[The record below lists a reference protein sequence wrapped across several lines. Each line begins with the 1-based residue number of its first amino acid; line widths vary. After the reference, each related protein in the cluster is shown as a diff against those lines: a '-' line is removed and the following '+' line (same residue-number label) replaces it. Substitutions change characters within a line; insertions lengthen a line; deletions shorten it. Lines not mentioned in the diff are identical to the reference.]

1 MASVSLTGQD
11 SVVFFRAGTALVL
24 SGFADGDT
32 VMLEYPN
39 NSVEAKP
46 GKNGNVLFAFNST
59 GVLVNATLRLLLGS
73 NDDKFFNSRL
83 AELQAD
89 ISSFILMDAEFV
101 KRVGDG
107 AGNITAVTYRL
118 GGGIIQ
124 KPPPVKE
131 NVEGD
136 TEQSVVLW
144 NILFTNSNRIIT

>member
-11 SVVFFRAGTALVL
+11 SVVFFRAGTPLVL

-46 GKNGNVLFAFNST
+46 GKNGNVLFAFNAT
-59 GVLVNATLRLLLGS
+59 GVLVNATLRLLLGT
-73 NDDKFFNSRL
+73 NDDKFFNSRF
-83 AELQAD
+83 AELQND
-89 ISSFILMDAEFV
+89 ISSFILMEAEFV

-107 AGNITAVTYRL
+107 AGNITSVTYRL

-124 KPPPVKE
+124 KPPAVKE

-136 TEQSVVLW
+136 TEQSVVVW
-144 NILFTNSNRIIT
+144 NILFTNSNRIIA

>member
-11 SVVFFRAGTALVL
+11 STVFFRAGTPLVL

-46 GKNGNVLFAFNST
+46 GKNGNIIYAFNST
-59 GVLVNATLRLLLGS
+59 GVLVNASLRLLLGT
-73 NDDKFFNSRL
+73 NDDKFFNSRF
-83 AELQAD
+83 AELQQD
-89 ISSFILMDAEFV
+89 IASFILLEAEFV

-107 AGNITAVTYRL
+107 QGNITAVTYRL

-124 KPPPVKE
+124 KPPMVKE

-136 TEQSVVLW
+136 TEQSVVVW
-144 NILFTNSNRIIT
+144 QVLFTNSNRIIT